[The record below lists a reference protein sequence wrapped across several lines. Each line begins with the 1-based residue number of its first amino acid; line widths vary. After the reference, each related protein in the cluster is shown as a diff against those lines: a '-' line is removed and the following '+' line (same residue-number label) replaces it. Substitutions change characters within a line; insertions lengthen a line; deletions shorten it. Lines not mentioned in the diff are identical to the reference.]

1 VLIWE
6 GDLLNHKDFHQVQN
20 CYEDYRVYTQKPE
33 WKLPKDNWFPPFTNY
48 KRNFKA
54 TLDHIFYSSKFL
66 RLENLRLMPTKRMFE
81 AEGLVG
87 CPNQIFPSDHLP
99 IGAVFSYRKLKL
111 PKTGPP
117 HKKSD

>member
-1 VLIWE
+1 
-6 GDLLNHKDFHQVQN
+6 
-20 CYEDYRVYTQKPE
+20 
-33 WKLPKDNWFPPFTNY
+33 
-48 KRNFKA
+48 
-54 TLDHIFYSSKFL
+54 
-66 RLENLRLMPTKRMFE
+66 MFE